1 MAILI
6 IAIVSFI
13 SCQKEIKD
21 NVPNLTP
28 LVLNTNGL
36 PDMIIP
42 ANNPLTEEAVA
53 LGRKLFWDPIL
64 SANNTQSCGTCHN
77 PSFAFVDSTN
87 QFSKGIDGFFGNR
100 NSMPLINLGY
110 SETLFWDGRANSL
123 EEQALG
129 PIQNPIE
136 MHNTLE
142 NMVHHLKADIKY
154 PLDFYKVFGTAEIT
168 PEMVAKVL
176 ASFERTM
183 ISNNSKFDKYQRG
196 EINLSAEET
205 RGMNLF
211 VDMNKGDC
219 NHCHTLGANFSDFE
233 FRNTGLDSIP
243 IDLGRF
249 EVTKNNDD
257 KGKMKTPTLRNIAL
271 TAPYMHDGRFATLF
285 QCIEHYNKNFKYTEN
300 LDANLEHSIKGRMSY
315 DEINDI
321 IAFLN
326 TLTDYDFINNKNFKK
341 EN

>member
-1 MAILI
+1 MAII
-6 IAIVSFI
+6 SIAIVAFI
-13 SCQKEIKD
+13 SCQKEIKE
-21 NVPNLTP
+21 NAPKLTP

-64 SANNTQSCGTCHN
+64 SANNTQSCGNCHN

-100 NSMPLINLGY
+100 NSMTLANIGY
-110 SETLFWDGRANSL
+110 SSTLFWDGRASTL

-129 PIQNPIE
+129 PIQNPVE

-142 NMVHHLKADIKY
+142 NMVLHLKADKNY
-154 PLDFYKVFGTAEIT
+154 PLEFYKVFGSVEIV
-168 PEMVAKVL
+168 PEMVAKVIS
-176 ASFERTM
+176 SFERTM

-196 EINLSAEET
+196 EISLTAQET
-205 RGMNLF
+205 RGKNLF

-219 NHCHTLGANFSDFE
+219 NHCHTLGANFTDFE

-243 IDLGRF
+243 IDLGRY
-249 EVTKNNDD
+249 EVTKNHED
-257 KGKMKTPTLRNIAL
+257 KGKMKTPTLRNIEL
-271 TAPYMHDGRFATLF
+271 TAPYMHDGRFETLF

-300 LDANLEHSIKGRMSY
+300 LDPNLEHSIKGRLTYS
-315 DEINDI
+315 EIDDI
-321 IAFLN
+321 IVFLK
-326 TLTDYDFINNKNFKK
+326 TLTDYEFINNKKFTKN
-341 EN
+341 N

>member
-6 IAIVSFI
+6 IAIVAFI

-36 PDMIIP
+36 PKMIIP
-42 ANNPLTEEAVA
+42 ANNPLTEEVVA

-64 SANNTQSCGTCHN
+64 SANNTQSCGSCHN
-77 PSFAFVDSTN
+77 PNAAFVDGNN
-87 QFSKGIDGFFGNR
+87 QFSEGIDGFLGNR

-110 SETLFWDGRANSL
+110 SETLFWDGRSTSL
-123 EEQALG
+123 EEQSLV
-129 PIQNPIE
+129 PIQDPIE

-142 NMVHHLKADIKY
+142 NMVHHLKADKNY
-154 PLDFYKVFGTAEIT
+154 PLEFYNVFGTVEIT
-168 PEMVAKVL
+168 PEMVAKAI

-183 ISNNSKFDKYQRG
+183 ISNNSKYDKYKRG
-196 EINLSAEET
+196 EINLSDEET

-219 NHCHTLGANFSDFE
+219 NHCHTLGANFTDFE

-243 IDLGRF
+243 IDLGRYS
-249 EVTKNNDD
+249 VTKNNND
-257 KGKMKTPTLRNIAL
+257 KGLS
-271 TAPYMHDGRFATLF
+271 G
-285 QCIEHYNKNFKYTEN
+285 
-300 LDANLEHSIKGRMSY
+300 
-315 DEINDI
+315 
-321 IAFLN
+321 
-326 TLTDYDFINNKNFKK
+326 
-341 EN
+341 